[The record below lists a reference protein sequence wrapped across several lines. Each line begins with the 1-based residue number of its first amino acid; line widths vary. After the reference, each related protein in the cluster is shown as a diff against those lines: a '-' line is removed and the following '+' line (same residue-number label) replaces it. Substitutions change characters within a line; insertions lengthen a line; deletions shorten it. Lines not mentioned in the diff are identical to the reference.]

1 MSVLSSARF
10 LHQLARLYGVQT
22 AYYDV
27 NHHRQQ
33 ASEESLLA
41 VLRSLGAPV
50 ASLQDVP
57 SAWRERQQVLWQR
70 VIEPVVVAWNGE
82 SLPVEI
88 RLPLSAADDNL
99 DCHLKLETG
108 EQLRWEW
115 HLADFEVL
123 QTANV
128 EGRQY
133 VVKRLP
139 LPKRLPWG
147 YHCLALELVGRQEES
162 LIISCP
168 LKTYTPPV
176 ELEDRS
182 FGVFLP
188 LYALH
193 SEKSWGSGDF
203 SDLQALIAW
212 VAGMGGRVVAT
223 LPLLATFLD
232 ELAEPSPYLPASR
245 LLWNE
250 FYLGI
255 NAVPE
260 LQECPSAQA
269 LLESSSFQNEIKAL
283 RNSPLVAYQRQMAL
297 KREVLKELCRC
308 LFVKPSDRLEEL
320 HRFAEANP
328 LVEDYARFRA
338 ACEKHRNSWRF
349 WPQPLREGILAEGDY
364 DEENKRYHL
373 YVQWLAHQ
381 QVKNILEKAREKS
394 VQLYLDLP
402 LGVHPDGYDAWH
414 ERETFIPDTS
424 AGAPPDAV
432 FTKGQNWGFPPLHP
446 ERIREQGY
454 RYVIACLRHHLQCA
468 GTLRIDH
475 VMGLH
480 RLFCIPKGLEAAHGV
495 YVRYRAEELYAIL
508 ALESHRHKAIIVG
521 EDLGTVPSYVRPAMR
536 RHDLH
541 RMYVVHYEL
550 ASDLRRGLPPVSSN
564 SVASLNTHDMPPFA
578 AFWQGL
584 DIEQWRR
591 IGLLDKAG
599 VKEEKN
605 RLLSMKKALVTF
617 LQGRD
622 WLQGAEND
630 IPAVLKACLSFLA
643 ASQARI
649 VLINLEDL
657 WLETQPQNV
666 PSTKKEYPNWRRK
679 TRYTFEQFCQL
690 PHVVDILLT
699 VNELRKRSRHRGWQR
714 EKRVAN
720 RAQEL
725 S

>member
-1 MSVLSSARF
+1 MSSLSSDRF
-10 LHQLARLYGVQT
+10 LHQLARLYGVQM
-22 AYYDV
+22 AYYDM

-50 ASLQDVP
+50 ASLQDVL
-57 SAWRERQQVLWQR
+57 SAWRERQQALWQQM
-70 VIEPVVVAWNGE
+70 IEPVVVAWNGE
-82 SLPVEI
+82 PLPVEI
-88 RLPLSAADDNL
+88 HLPLSVAETNL
-99 DCHLKLETG
+99 NCYLNLESG
-108 EQLRWEW
+108 EHLRWDW
-115 HLADFEVL
+115 HGADFQVL
-123 QTANV
+123 QTVSV
-128 EGRQY
+128 EGKPY
-133 VVKRLP
+133 VVKQFP
-139 LPKRLPWG
+139 LPNRLPWG
-147 YHCLALELVGRQEES
+147 YHHLTLELLGRQEES
-162 LIISCP
+162 AVISCP
-168 LKTYTPPV
+168 LKTYTPPA

-193 SEKSWGSGDF
+193 SKKIWGSGDF
-203 SDLQALIAW
+203 SDLQTLIAW
-212 VAGMGGRVVAT
+212 VAGFGGRVVAT

-232 ELAEPSPYLPASR
+232 KLSDPSPYLPASR

-250 FYLGI
+250 FYLDI

-283 RNSPLVAYQRQMAL
+283 RNSPLVDYQRQMAL
-297 KREVLKELCRC
+297 KREVLNELCRC
-308 LFVKPSDRLEEL
+308 LFAEASNRLEEL

-338 ACEKHRNSWRF
+338 ARERHRNSWRF
-349 WPQPLREGILAEGDY
+349 WPHPLREGVLTEGDY

-381 QVKNILEKAREKS
+381 QIESVFKEARGKG

-402 LGVHPDGYDAWH
+402 LGVHPDGYDVWRG
-414 ERETFIPDTS
+414 RETFVPDIS
-424 AGAPPDAV
+424 AGAPPDPGFA
-432 FTKGQNWGFPPLHP
+432 KGQNWAFPPLHP

-468 GTLRIDH
+468 GILRIDH
-475 VMGLH
+475 VMSLH
-480 RLFCIPKGLEAAHGV
+480 RLFCIPNGMEASQGV

-550 ASDLRRGLPPVSSN
+550 ASELRRSLPPVSSN

-584 DIEQWRR
+584 DIKERRR
-591 IGLLDKAG
+591 IGLLDRAG

-605 RLLSMKKALVTF
+605 KLLSMKKALITF
-617 LQGRD
+617 LHD
-622 WLQGAEND
+622 KNWLQGQEND
-630 IPAVLKACLSFLA
+630 IVAVLKACLSFLA
-643 ASQARI
+643 DSRARM

-666 PSTKKEYPNWRRK
+666 PSTRKEYPNWRRK
-679 TRYTFEQFCQL
+679 AQYAFEHFCQL
-690 PHVVDILLT
+690 PQVVDTLLI
-699 VNELRKRSRHRGWQR
+699 VNELRKRSKHRR
-714 EKRVAN
+714 
-720 RAQEL
+720 
-725 S
+725 